1 MNGLQQLSVGD
12 QKVMVELTVNEAMA
26 LGLGLRF
33 RPESRVETN
42 ARRKVQQ
49 AIEQKLIQ
57 SAQEG

>member
-1 MNGLQQLSVGD
+1 MSVGD
-12 QKVMVELTVNEAMA
+12 QKVMVELTVNEALA

-49 AIEQKLIQ
+49 AIEQKLIE